1 MELEEGDEEEDDVV
15 AAPAQEKENI
25 GYKKVQIKQ

>member
-15 AAPAQEKENI
+15 AAPVQEKENT
-25 GYKKVQIKQ
+25 GYRDS